1 MKSFLPDKMLHISHL
16 RNTRRRNEK
25 HPNKRI
31 SARSGQ
37 EKTESDDVTFKELA
51 DDFTSVSVG

>member
-1 MKSFLPDKMLHISHL
+1 MESFLLNKMLHYSLL

-25 HPNKRI
+25 HSNKRI
-31 SARSGQ
+31 SARSG
-37 EKTESDDVTFKELA
+37 EERTESDEETFKELA